1 MSRGSRVRSPPGV
14 SCAISVMVIID
25 ASQALDPGSIPGWR
39 IGALAQ
45 SEECVLCKH
54 EVRGSKPRCS
64 RPCSF
69 FSFRFAQKKVRSSEG
84 SGRSARLGW
93 PSGLRR
99 STQVRVSSEAWVRIP
114 FQAVHFL
121 LFGGDAGAC
130 RLATPVS
137 AGRWSSG
144 MILL

>member
-1 MSRGSRVRSPPGV
+1 MGSSPIWDDIVFCRASRFGLAAASPAASRSA
-14 SCAISVMVIID
+14 CSVMVIIG
-25 ASQALDPGSIPGWR
+25 ASQALDPGSIPGRR
-39 IGALAQ
+39 ILKAGALAQ

-114 FQAVHFL
+114 FQALWGIGLV
-121 LFGGDAGAC
+121 
-130 RLATPVS
+130 V
-137 AGRWSSG
+137 
-144 MILL
+144 